1 MKVLKG
7 VTAYELSDLEDI
19 ARTTNAPVSYDA
31 LDDLAI
37 QDFDVIAENICTVRK
52 ASMYKCLGRLPDVDN
67 WTVITC
73 TDTRTYVISVSK
85 KALYAIL
92 ESE

>member
-7 VTAYELSDLEDI
+7 VTAYELLNLEDI

-52 ASMYKCLGRLPDVDN
+52 ASTYKCLERIPDVAN

>member
-7 VTAYELSDLEDI
+7 VTAYELSNLVDI

-37 QDFDVIAENICTVRK
+37 QDFDVVAENICTIRK
-52 ASMYKCLGRLPDVDN
+52 ASVYKCLDKLPDVDN

-85 KALYAIL
+85 KALYAML

>member
-7 VTAYELSDLEDI
+7 VTAYELSNLVDI

-37 QDFDVIAENICTVRK
+37 QDFDVIAENICTIRK
-52 ASMYKCLGRLPDVDN
+52 ASVYKCLDKLPDVDN

-85 KALYAIL
+85 KALYAML